1 MKQLKKTKNNKMN
14 LFKKISKEGWLLLF
28 IFIFVLAFRLYFVF
42 QSKNFSSDEAYFHLR
57 HINYILE
64 NNKILFYDDL
74 SYGGRYVLYPPLF
87 HILFAYITLGSMLLL
102 KIFPAVFASLL
113 VFAVYFIAKYI
124 TNDKKTALFTSLLV
138 SFVPLYI
145 TETLNNLSPYSLV
158 IPLIFFM
165 LYCLSKID
173 NQLYLWMFILSS
185 LLLPFLHATAILFLL
200 TILIY
205 LIISK
210 SEGLELTKLKK
221 EAMLFSVAV
230 IILIELII
238 FKKAFLQ
245 YGLDIIWQNTPVN
258 IFADEFK
265 SLNVFGIIFGVGIVQ
280 LIFGLF
286 GLYYGLH
293 KLKKRLV
300 YMTSSLILGIFVLLL
315 LRLIPLSV
323 GLMFLGISLAIT
335 SSLTIKFI
343 FEYFEQ
349 TKLFNY
355 EKYFTY
361 MFLFL
366 VLFLSIIPIYSIA
379 NKVSPVFDQTIADME
394 WINNNVREDAT
405 VLAPLQEGN
414 LIISLA
420 KRKNVADSEF
430 LLAPNALKRSEDI
443 KIMYT
448 VGSEA
453 IALGLMHKYN
463 INVIYESDNLDKIY
477 GKYNLAYLNNK
488 ECFNEIMWRIYEVR
502 C

>member
-87 HILFAYITLGSMLLL
+87 HIILAYITLGSMLLL

-124 TNDKKTALFTSLLV
+124 TNDKKIALFTSLLA
-138 SFVPLYI
+138 SFVPLYM

-173 NQLYLWMFILSS
+173 NQIYLWLFIVSS

-205 LIISK
+205 LVISK

-245 YGLDIIWQNTPVN
+245 YGLDVIWQNIPVN

-265 SLNVFGIIFGVGIVQ
+265 SLNVFEII
-280 LIFGLF
+280 
-286 GLYYGLH
+286 
-293 KLKKRLV
+293 K
-300 YMTSSLILGIFVLLL
+300 
-315 LRLIPLSV
+315 
-323 GLMFLGISLAIT
+323 
-335 SSLTIKFI
+335 
-343 FEYFEQ
+343 EY
-349 TKLFNY
+349 
-355 EKYFTY
+355 
-361 MFLFL
+361 
-366 VLFLSIIPIYSIA
+366 S
-379 NKVSPVFDQTIADME
+379 
-394 WINNNVREDAT
+394 
-405 VLAPLQEGN
+405 
-414 LIISLA
+414 
-420 KRKNVADSEF
+420 
-430 LLAPNALKRSEDI
+430 
-443 KIMYT
+443 
-448 VGSEA
+448 
-453 IALGLMHKYN
+453 
-463 INVIYESDNLDKIY
+463 
-477 GKYNLAYLNNK
+477 
-488 ECFNEIMWRIYEVR
+488 
-502 C
+502 

>member
-87 HILFAYITLGSMLLL
+87 HIILAYITLGSMLLL

-124 TNDKKTALFTSLLV
+124 TNDKKTALFTSLLA
-138 SFVPLYI
+138 SFVPLYM

-173 NQLYLWMFILSS
+173 NQIYLWLFIVSS

-205 LIISK
+205 LVISK

-245 YGLDIIWQNTPVN
+245 YGLDVIWQNIPVN

-315 LRLIPLSV
+315 
-323 GLMFLGISLAIT
+323 
-335 SSLTIKFI
+335 
-343 FEYFEQ
+343 
-349 TKLFNY
+349 
-355 EKYFTY
+355 
-361 MFLFL
+361 
-366 VLFLSIIPIYSIA
+366 SIMPIYSIS